1 MIDVLARRRAGV
13 LLHPTSLPGQGPVGT
28 LGAEAYRFVDF
39 LQDGGFSV
47 WQTLPLGPADSHGS
61 PYRLLSDQAG
71 DVRLIDT
78 EALRHLGE
86 LPASFAFD
94 AVPDSP
100 VEAYRSFELEATRAQ
115 IASFAAFVRGN
126 RKWLVP
132 YCLFRLCERR
142 FGGEPWWRWP
152 DEYRNPTLN
161 TLFPR
166 LAKPKSAFRG
176 VALLQYLFERQWSAL
191 KRHAHARGV
200 YLFGD
205 LPFYADLNSV
215 EVWWNRSLFR
225 VGPDGTCDVVAGV
238 PPDYFNA
245 DGQRWGNPLY
255 DWEQHE
261 AQEFAWWQERLVAQ
275 LKRFDLL
282 RLDHFRA
289 LESYWEIPAESPTA
303 RHGHWRTGP
312 GAALL
317 TRLRERL
324 GTVPLVAE
332 DLGIITDEVRRL
344 RDRFDLPGMVVLQFA
359 FDGSRDNPHLPE
371 NHSTRAVVY
380 TGTHDNDTTVGWYAG
395 LDAATRGVV
404 QERLGATSVDVPEA
418 VVEAAYASRAQL
430 AIVPLQDLLG
440 QGSEARMNTPGTTV
454 GNWRW
459 RFEWRDVPARLTRRC
474 RERAARH
481 SRLVG
486 GVPGGMLL

>member
-13 LLHPTSLPGQGPVGT
+13 LLHPTSLPGPGAVGT
-28 LGAEAYRFVDF
+28 LGAEAHRFVDF

-47 WQTLPLGPADSHGS
+47 WQTLPLGPRDRHGS

-71 DVRLIDT
+71 DHELIDT
-78 EALRHLGE
+78 EELRRLDE

-100 VEAYRSFELEATRAQ
+100 TEAYRSFELAATPTQ
-115 IASFAAFVRGN
+115 HESFAAFVRGN
-126 RKWLVP
+126 REWLWP
-132 YCLFRLCERR
+132 YGLFRLCEQK

-152 DEYRNPTLN
+152 SEYRNPTLR
-161 TLFPR
+161 TLLPR
-166 LAKPKSAFRG
+166 LAQPKSAFRG
-176 VALLQYLFERQWSAL
+176 IALLQYLFERQWTAL
-191 KRHAHARGV
+191 KRHANAQGV

-205 LPFYADLNSV
+205 LPFYVDLNSV

-225 VGPDGTCDVVAGV
+225 VGPDGTSDFVAGV

-255 DWEQHE
+255 DWENLR
-261 AQEFAWWQERLVAQ
+261 AQGFAWWEERLVAQ

-289 LESYWEIPAESPTA
+289 LESYWEIPSESPTA
-303 RHGHWRTGP
+303 RRGQWRAGHGV
-312 GAALL
+312 ALL
-317 TRLRERL
+317 TRLGERL
-324 GTVPLVAE
+324 GGVPLVAE
-332 DLGIITDEVRRL
+332 DLGVITDEVRAL
-344 RDRFDLPGMVVLQFA
+344 RDRFRLPGMVVLQFA

-371 NHSTRAVVY
+371 NHATRAVVY

-395 LDAATRGVV
+395 LDAATRRYVR
-404 QERLGATSVDVPEA
+404 ERLGAASLEMPEA
-418 VVEAAYASRAQL
+418 LIEAAYASRAQL
-430 AIVPLQDLLG
+430 AIVPLQDLLAL
-440 QGSEARMNTPGTTV
+440 GSEARMNMPGTIE

-459 RFEWRDVPARLTRRC
+459 RFEWSDVPAELAERC
-474 RERAARH
+474 RERATRHAR
-481 SRLVG
+481 L
-486 GVPGGMLL
+486 P